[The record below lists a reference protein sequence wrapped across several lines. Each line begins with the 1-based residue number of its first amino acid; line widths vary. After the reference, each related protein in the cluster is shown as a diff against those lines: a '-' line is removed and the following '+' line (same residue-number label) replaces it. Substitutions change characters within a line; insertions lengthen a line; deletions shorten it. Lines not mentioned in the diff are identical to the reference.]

1 MQVHRHYLEVACSG
15 DTRGLLRRRSSARRC
30 ERPARSRQ
38 GARRGDGNGAEQL
51 RRADLLLQRGATE
64 KALQEYAAGF
74 AAGEP
79 GSPSWWLKYSRALL
93 LVGDVPGH
101 RRLCHSIWARFG
113 VNRYVDE
120 QFAALRACVLAP
132 GVLEPAELVR
142 VCRAS
147 RADVSGDP
155 AVAHIGGL
163 ALLRAGVFDE
173 AIRRLRE
180 SAQASPGSAWE
191 EWPALALAYY
201 GRGDAVEARIW
212 LEKAENRLQEEGKAG
227 GGVDAIRGENWFEFQ
242 ILTREA
248 RTTLNGGKS

>member
-1 MQVHRHYLEVACSG
+1 
-15 DTRGLLRRRSSARRC
+15 
-30 ERPARSRQ
+30 
-38 GARRGDGNGAEQL
+38 L

-101 RRLCHSIWARFG
+101 CRLCHSIWARFG

-163 ALLRAGVFDE
+163 ALLRAGAFDE

-191 EWPALALAYY
+191 KWPALALVYY
-201 GRGDAVEARIW
+201 GHGDAAQAKIW
-212 LEKAENRLQEEGKAG
+212 LEKAENRLREEGKAG
-227 GGVDAIRGENWFEFQ
+227 SGVDAIRGENWFEFQ

-248 RTTLNGGKS
+248 RTTLNGGKL